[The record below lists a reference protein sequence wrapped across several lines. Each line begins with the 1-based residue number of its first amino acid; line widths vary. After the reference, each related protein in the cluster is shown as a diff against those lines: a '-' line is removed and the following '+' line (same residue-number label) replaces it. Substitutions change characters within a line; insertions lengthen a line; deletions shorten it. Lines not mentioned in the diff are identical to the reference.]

1 MSITKR
7 SNLYVDPKMYND
19 VESTLKQ
26 FASEINQK
34 SLKIGQLI
42 CNGRFAD
49 VYKGI
54 LFVSRMSKEVAVK
67 RIKVH

>member
-1 MSITKR
+1 MSITER
-7 SNLYVDPKMYND
+7 SNLNADPKMYND

-49 VYKGI
+49 IYKEFCSLVECRRKSQLKG
-54 LFVSRMSKEVAVK
+54 
-67 RIKVH
+67 